1 MRIRGLRRFTSFI
14 WQGESGSKG
23 YKIRSG
29 VEKNTTPDF
38 LRKINKIKTILLKLM
53 LISNYVVEKAYDLIV
68 YL

>member
-29 VEKNTTPDF
+29 VEKIPLLIFVKNKQNQNDF
-38 LRKINKIKTILLKLM
+38 IKT
-53 LISNYVVEKAYDLIV
+53 YVDK
-68 YL
+68 